1 MGNDAPL
8 AVLSRNRKVV
18 PEYFKQ
24 LFAQVRTHPTSSA
37 TQFGCI
43 QHCQALL
50 HTYLLVF
57 SYISEYYV
65 TLRGMQVTN
74 PAIDPFRE
82 SVVTSLRTFI
92 GPEGDLSEVS
102 PEHCYRMEL
111 PQPVLSLRQMSALK
125 RMDFRGWHANVID
138 TTFDKSLGD
147 EGIQKTLRR
156 VCQAAERAISWGYQ
170 ILVSFFS

>member
-1 MGNDAPL
+1 MDGHGFYAEKHQICDAFTR
-8 AVLSRNRKVV
+8 ASICYVV
-18 PEYFKQ
+18 C
-24 LFAQVRTHPTSSA
+24 AS
-37 TQFGCI
+37 I
-43 QHCQALL
+43 QHLKNGL
-50 HTYLLVF
+50 SF
-57 SYISEYYV
+57 
-65 TLRGMQVTN
+65 QVTN

-111 PQPVLSLRQMSALK
+111 QQPILSLREMSALK

-138 TTFDKSLGD
+138 TTFDKSLGED
-147 EGIQKTLRR
+147 GIQKTLRR

-170 ILVSFFS
+170 ILVRCPISFCL